1 MRLISD
7 YHTHSKY
14 SRFFHGKNK
23 IMEMAISANAMG
35 LSEIGITDHGFKHL
49 FRTNKAKLKKARAE
63 IDEINTWSK
72 TKVLLGIEADIISED
87 GKLDVDNETL
97 AMLDILVIGYHRM
110 IKTNFAGYFG
120 NVSNTEEARKRCT
133 RAFINA
139 INSYPVTI
147 VSHLDSVLKT
157 DLYEIGCACRDNN
170 VLVEINNRHNKW
182 TKEQVDALVDSG
194 CLFVVSSD
202 AHRREDVG
210 KVDNAFDIIKKYEI
224 PTEYIINVEF
234 AQDEKSEDHREA
246 DYYYSIYQQKKAERE
261 EKIVE
266 NEIKKKTEFTE
277 SLSDEME
284 KALREIAEEKGME
297 YHKPEEKEIEEIDQS
312 EFVKN
317 INFVEDDDIIER
329 AKAHIA
335 KLERMQMEAEMQAAA
350 NELVVESETTPEVVA
365 EPEIEVEPA
374 QEEEDTENPVIAAL
388 KDFRAKADMAKTTK
402 VEEPEEVQEAVIE
415 EVPVAKVEPTP
426 VKIVDTTRSNNLGSF
441 NSIMSEIKGTNKKEE
456 PKEEVIEQKPAEE
469 PKKRKGF
476 GGFMGAGGIV
486 GTAEN
491 NKSSKTDK

>member
-7 YHTHSKY
+7 FHTHSKY
-14 SRFFHGKNK
+14 SRFFHGRNK

-35 LSEIGITDHGFKHL
+35 LNEIGITDHGFKHL

-110 IKTNFAGYFG
+110 IKTDFAGYFG
-120 NVSNTEEARKRCT
+120 TTGNSEAARQKCT

-170 VLVEINNRHNKW
+170 VFVEINNRHSNW
-182 TKEQVDALVDSG
+182 TKEQVEALVASG

-210 KVDNAFDIIKKYEI
+210 VVDNAFDIIRKFEI
-224 PTEYIINVEF
+224 PTEYVINVEF
-234 AQDEKSEDHREA
+234 EQDEKSEDHREA
-246 DYYYSIYQQKKAERE
+246 DYYYSIYKQKQAEKQDKVEAE
-261 EKIVE
+261 EE
-266 NEIKKKTEFTE
+266 KKKTEFTE

-284 KALREIAEEKGME
+284 KALKAIAEEKGID
-297 YHKPEEKEIEEIDQS
+297 YKAPEKKEEDAEEQS
-312 EFVKN
+312 DFVQS
-317 INFVEDDDIIER
+317 INFVDDGDELIER

-335 KLERMQMEAEMQAAA
+335 KLEQMEREAALNA
-350 NELVVESETTPEVVA
+350 
-365 EPEIEVEPA
+365 
-374 QEEEDTENPVIAAL
+374 EEEKESIDNPIGEAL
-388 KDFRAKADMAKTTK
+388 KDFRSQAT
-402 VEEPEEVQEAVIE
+402 VNVQEHEEEVQEDPEVDEPEVQE
-415 EVPVAKVEPTP
+415 EVKIEP

-441 NSIMSEIKGTNKKEE
+441 NSIISEIKDTNKKPE
-456 PKEEVIEQKPAEE
+456 PKKEEVEPEKPVEE
-469 PKKRKGF
+469 PKKRRSF

-486 GTAEN
+486 GTAES

>member
-23 IMEMAISANAMG
+23 ILEMAISANSMG
-35 LSEIGITDHGFKHL
+35 LSEIAVTDHGFKHL
-49 FRTNKAKLKKARAE
+49 FRTNKAKLKKARE
-63 IDEINTWSK
+63 EINEINSWSK

-97 AMLDILVIGYHRM
+97 AMLDVLVIGYHRM

-120 NVSNTEEARKRCT
+120 NVSKSEEARKRCT
-133 RAFINA
+133 RAFVNA

-170 VLVEINNRHNKW
+170 VLVEINNRHTKW
-182 TKEQVDALVDSG
+182 TKEQVDELVASG

-202 AHRREDVG
+202 AHNRDDVG

-224 PTEYIINVEF
+224 PTEYVVNVEF
-234 AQDEKSEDHREA
+234 EQDEKSEEHREA
-246 DYYYSIYQQKKAERE
+246 DYYYSIYKQKQAEKQ
-261 EKIVE
+261 EKIE
-266 NEIKKKTEFTE
+266 ANEYKKKTEFTE

-284 KALREIAEEKGME
+284 KALKAIAEEKGIE
-297 YHKPEEKEIEEIDQS
+297 YKERTVEELDENPEQS
-312 EFVKN
+312 DFVKSV
-317 INFVEDDDIIER
+317 NFVEDDGIIER
-329 AKAHIA
+329 AKEYIA
-335 KLERMQMEAEMQAAA
+335 KLERMER
-350 NELVVESETTPEVVA
+350 ESSLETVSEEVN
-365 EPEIEVEPA
+365 
-374 QEEEDTENPVIAAL
+374 DNPISDVL
-388 KDFRAKADMAKTTK
+388 KDFHHNQEPSEKKEEVSDVAEEMSQEEVTI
-402 VEEPEEVQEAVIE
+402 EPEPE
-415 EVPVAKVEPTP
+415 P

-441 NSIMSEIKGTNKKEE
+441 NSIISEIKEE
-456 PKEEVIEQKPAEE
+456 KVKASAKPEETQAEEQKTNEAPV
-469 PKKRKGF
+469 KKRKSF

-486 GTAEN
+486 GTAESH
-491 NKSSKTDK
+491 KSSKTDE